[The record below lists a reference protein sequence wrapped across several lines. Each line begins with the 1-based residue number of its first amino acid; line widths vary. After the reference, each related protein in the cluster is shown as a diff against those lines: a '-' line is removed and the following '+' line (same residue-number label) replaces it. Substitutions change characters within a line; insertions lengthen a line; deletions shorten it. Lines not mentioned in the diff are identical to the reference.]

1 MTDEDLRDMRD
12 DLHTVRDLFFM
23 VLLAPFAIVGRVI
36 LEVVHLLFIAVLFF
50 LAAGMTIVDLCFD
63 LFKGGRA

>member
-1 MTDEDLRDMRD
+1 MQELKTIGAFVL
-12 DLHTVRDLFFM
+12 L

-36 LEVVHLLFIAVLFF
+36 LEVVQLLFIAVLFF
-50 LAAGMTIVDLCFD
+50 LAAGMTIADLCFD

>member
-1 MTDEDLRDMRD
+1 MSEDLK
-12 DLHTVRDLFFM
+12 TVGAFVLL

-50 LAAGMTIVDLCFD
+50 LAAWMTIVDLCFD
-63 LFKGGRA
+63 LFKGVKR

>member
-1 MTDEDLRDMRD
+1 MQELKTIGAFVL
-12 DLHTVRDLFFM
+12 L

-36 LEVVHLLFIAVLFF
+36 LEVVQLLFIAVLFF
-50 LAAGMTIVDLCFD
+50 FAAGMTIIDLCLD

>member
-1 MTDEDLRDMRD
+1 MLDLK
-12 DLHTVRDLFFM
+12 TVGAFVLL

-63 LFKGGRA
+63 LCKGGRA

>member
-1 MTDEDLRDMRD
+1 MLDLK
-12 DLHTVRDLFFM
+12 TVGAFVLL

-63 LFKGGRA
+63 LVKGARG

>member
-1 MTDEDLRDMRD
+1 MQELKTIGAFVL
-12 DLHTVRDLFFM
+12 L

-50 LAAGMTIVDLCFD
+50 LAAGMTIVDLCLD

>member
-1 MTDEDLRDMRD
+1 MSEDLK
-12 DLHTVRDLFFM
+12 TVGAFVLL

-50 LAAGMTIVDLCFD
+50 LAAGMTIVDLCVDF
-63 LFKGGRA
+63 FKDSGLAL

>member
-1 MTDEDLRDMRD
+1 MSEDLK
-12 DLHTVRDLFFM
+12 TVGAFVLL

-50 LAAGMTIVDLCFD
+50 LAAGMTIVDLCID
-63 LFKGGRA
+63 LFKGARG

>member
-1 MTDEDLRDMRD
+1 MQELKTIGAFVL
-12 DLHTVRDLFFM
+12 L

-50 LAAGMTIVDLCFD
+50 LAAGMTIVDLCLD
-63 LFKGGRA
+63 LFKGARA

>member
-1 MTDEDLRDMRD
+1 MLDLK
-12 DLHTVRDLFFM
+12 TVGAFVLL

-36 LEVVHLLFIAVLFF
+36 LEVVHLLFIAALFV
-50 LAAGMTIVDLCFD
+50 LAAGMTIVDLCLD

>member
-1 MTDEDLRDMRD
+1 MSEDLK
-12 DLHTVRDLFFM
+12 TVGAFVLL

-50 LAAGMTIVDLCFD
+50 LAAGMTIVDLCLD

>member
-1 MTDEDLRDMRD
+1 MSEDLK
-12 DLHTVRDLFFM
+12 TVGAFVLL

-63 LFKGGRA
+63 LVKGARG

>member
-1 MTDEDLRDMRD
+1 VL
-12 DLHTVRDLFFM
+12 L

>member
-1 MTDEDLRDMRD
+1 MSEDLK
-12 DLHTVRDLFFM
+12 TVGAFVLL

-50 LAAGMTIVDLCFD
+50 LAAGMTIVDLCLD
-63 LFKGGRA
+63 LFKGVKR

>member
-1 MTDEDLRDMRD
+1 MLDLK
-12 DLHTVRDLFFM
+12 TVGAFGLL

-50 LAAGMTIVDLCFD
+50 LAAGMTIVDICFD
-63 LFKGGRA
+63 LVKGGRA

>member
-1 MTDEDLRDMRD
+1 MLDLK
-12 DLHTVRDLFFM
+12 TVGAFVLL

-36 LEVVHLLFIAVLFF
+36 LEVVHLLFITVLFF
-50 LAAGMTIVDLCFD
+50 FAAGMTIIDLCLD

>member
-1 MTDEDLRDMRD
+1 MLDLK
-12 DLHTVRDLFFM
+12 TVGAFVLL

-50 LAAGMTIVDLCFD
+50 LAAGMTIVDLCLD

>member
-1 MTDEDLRDMRD
+1 MSEDLK
-12 DLHTVRDLFFM
+12 TVGAFGLM
-23 VLLAPFAIVGRVI
+23 VLLAPYATVGRVI

-50 LAAGMTIVDLCFD
+50 LSAGMTIVDLCFD

>member
-1 MTDEDLRDMRD
+1 MSEDLK
-12 DLHTVRDLFFM
+12 TVGAFVLM

-50 LAAGMTIVDLCFD
+50 LAAGMTIVDLCLD
-63 LFKGGRA
+63 LFKGGRE

>member
-1 MTDEDLRDMRD
+1 MLDLK
-12 DLHTVRDLFFM
+12 TVGAFVLL

-36 LEVVHLLFIAVLFF
+36 LEVVHLLFTAVLFF
-50 LAAGMTIVDLCFD
+50 LAAGMTIVDLCLD